1 MVYLIEMSCPL
12 LFVRRVDVTADPG
25 QRGGFGLGCC
35 GTAARAAAQADRPTY
50 KLCPGGRRILSRRPQ
65 PRHRR
70 ITHSRSAEA
79 VGQGG
84 TVPHAALACLLLVR
98 PVPQPGRRGP
108 VDRRRGCDID
118 RVAGFIA
125 GRHTSQRHRR
135 QHGGLKLKDICRL
148 PTGTAQVAG

>member
-1 MVYLIEMSCPL
+1 MVYLIEMSCRL
-12 LFVRRVDVTADPG
+12 LFVRRVDVTAERG
-25 QRGGFGLGCC
+25 QRGGLGLGCC
-35 GTAARAAAQADRPTY
+35 GTARAAAQADRPTY

-84 TVPHAALACLLLVR
+84 TVPHAALACL
-98 PVPQPGRRGP
+98 PGSAAARATGTAWTLRLDGR

-118 RVAGFIA
+118 RVAGLIA
-125 GRHTSQRHRR
+125 LHSVNTADSSQAERHVACPQPR
-135 QHGGLKLKDICRL
+135 LKRI
-148 PTGTAQVAG
+148 